1 VAGRPP
7 LTGLRIAD
15 DPEAW
20 AGLGF
25 AVSADGALRLGTT
38 TIELAGVDDERGI
51 VGWSVDGLEG
61 QEIDGLPG
69 VAAAPVTEAPAA
81 HPNGAIALD
90 HVVVVTPSLDRTLE
104 ALQDAGLDLR
114 RVREARAEPP
124 LRQGF
129 FKLGDVVL
137 EVTGPAGA
145 DPWLPPGEDVS
156 GPARFWGLVVVVP
169 DLDGLVASSGG
180 SVGAPRDAV
189 QPGRRIATVRAEAGV
204 STALAFM
211 TPAPRRG

>member
-7 LTGLRIAD
+7 LSGLRIAD
-15 DPEAW
+15 DPQAW
-20 AGLGF
+20 ADLGF
-25 AVSADGALRLGTT
+25 AVSGGAVRLGGT

-51 VGWSVDGLEG
+51 VGWSVEDLEG
-61 QEIDGLPG
+61 REIDGLPAVG
-69 VAAAPVTEAPAA
+69 PAPPELGGDE

-90 HVVVVTPSLDRTLE
+90 HVVVVTPSLDRTLG
-104 ALQDAGLDLR
+104 ALQTAGLDLR

-124 LRQGF
+124 LRQAF

-137 EVTGPAGA
+137 EVAGPAGA

-156 GPARFWGLVVVVP
+156 GPARFWGLVVVVE
-169 DLDGLVASSGG
+169 DLDSLVASAGDRI
-180 SVGAPRDAV
+180 GAARDAV
-189 QPGRRIATVRAEAGV
+189 QPGRRIATVKPAAGV

-211 TPAPRRG
+211 TPDVRGGG

>member
-15 DPEAW
+15 DPQAW
-20 AGLGF
+20 ARLGF
-25 AVSADGALRLGTT
+25 AVSAGGSLRLGAT
-38 TIELAGVDDERGI
+38 TIELAGEDDERGI

-61 QEIDGLPG
+61 TAIDGLPA
-69 VAAAPVTEAPAA
+69 VATASHGNPPGS
-81 HPNGAIALD
+81 HPTGAVALD
-90 HVVVVTPSLDRTLE
+90 HVVVVTPSLDRTLG
-104 ALQDAGLDLR
+104 ALQAAGLDLR

-156 GPARFWGLVVVVP
+156 GPARFWGLVAVVP
-169 DLDGLVASSGG
+169 DLDRLVASSGG
-180 SVGAPRDAV
+180 SIGAPRDAV
-189 QPGRRIATVRAEAGV
+189 QPGRRIATVRGEAGV

-211 TPAPRRG
+211 TPDPRRG